1 MFFYNSENVIYKSF
15 FLVSQLFDG
24 TLAVLAL
31 IVLFEDMF
39 KFSKNIFYQKNN
51 KLWGKIEIISN
62 NLEYGFSFSMWNIS
76 K

>member
-51 KLWGKIEIISN
+51 KL
-62 NLEYGFSFSMWNIS
+62 
-76 K
+76 